1 MTVVT
6 LDLNSIVNIE
16 AGVFPGEELV
26 DQFPADLLFPEQHL
40 KDFVAEEVF
49 QFLYVYFRKD
59 VKPSVRHEAA
69 VGDKAME
76 MGVEVNEI
84 TEGLDRDHSPR

>member
-6 LDLNSIVNIE
+6 LDLDLIVNIE

-40 KDFVAEEVF
+40 KDLVAEEVF
-49 QFLYVYFRKD
+49 QFQSTD
-59 VKPSVRHEAA
+59 
-69 VGDKAME
+69 
-76 MGVEVNEI
+76 
-84 TEGLDRDHSPR
+84 